1 MKIIFMGTASFSL
14 EVLKAL
20 HVAHE
25 VVLVVTQ
32 PDKEVGRK
40 KVLTPSLVSEYAT
53 SNQLPLIKP
62 QRLKDAIDE
71 ITSYECD
78 FIVTASFG
86 QFVPTKLLQ
95 HPNKKAINVH
105 ASLLP
110 KYRGASPIH
119 QAIRNGDSET
129 GITYMEMVKEMDA
142 GDYYHQE
149 RLSIDPTWTTKELMD
164 HLAVL
169 AAQTINSFLNQFE
182 TYPPIQQDISKVSF
196 APKLSKEDGYIDFSQ
211 SASVIVNQVRA
222 FAEEPGCRFM
232 INNQEIK
239 VFEVSTTNHFGEAG
253 EVLSVS
259 EDGII
264 IACGRDSLRITELQI
279 PGKTRQ
285 NISAFIQGNSWL
297 TPGMKGATPHGRI

>member
-1 MKIIFMGTASFSL
+1 M
-14 EVLKAL
+14 
-20 HVAHE
+20 
-25 VVLVVTQ
+25 VLVATQ

-40 KVLTPSLVSEYAT
+40 KVLTPSFVSEFAK

-62 QRLKDAIDE
+62 YRLNEVIEE

-95 HPNKKAINVH
+95 HPKKKAINVH

-110 KYRGASPIH
+110 TYRGASPIH
-119 QAIRNGDSET
+119 QAIRNGDQVT

-169 AAQTINSFLNQFE
+169 AAQTINPFLNQFE
-182 TYPPIQQDISKVSF
+182 TYPPIQQDISRVTF
-196 APKLSKEDGYIDFSQ
+196 APKLSKEDGYIDFNRT
-211 SASVIVNQVRA
+211 ASSIVNQVRA

-232 INNQEIK
+232 IKDQEIK
-239 VFEVSTTNHFGEAG
+239 VFEVSKTSHTGEPG
-253 EVLSVS
+253 VVLSVS

-264 IACGRDSLRITELQI
+264 IACGGDSLRITELQL

-285 NISAFIQGNSWL
+285 HVRAFIQGNTWL
-297 TPGMKGATPHGRI
+297 TPGMKGVTPYGRI